1 MKTGKNTDMEMSAQP
16 IIKNSS
22 GDPLE
27 TLQKNVSKEEEK
39 GSGKGK
45 LPEHQ
50 PTRPTTVSF
59 QTAIVTS
66 NSIST
71 PTITK
76 TLTYCDNLSKNT
88 ESQETTNVHDVSDH
102 QNLHKNDSDRNEN
115 EEDSENWESSIQDE
129 ELVVVVVDDC
139 NNADPISLHI
149 EEDTI
154 SAATTPIAYGNILS
168 ILTTRSDH
176 FKNILVFQYS

>member
-22 GDPLE
+22 GDPVE
-27 TLQKNVSKEEEK
+27 TLQKNISKEEEK

-59 QTAIVTS
+59 QKAIVTLTS
-66 NSIST
+66 TKT

-76 TLTYCDNLSKNT
+76 TLECCDNVSENN
-88 ESQETTNVHDVSDH
+88 ESQQETTNAHEISDQ
-102 QNLHKNDSDRNEN
+102 QNPSNDSDKNDNEP
-115 EEDSENWESSIQDE
+115 DTNWEATLQEE
-129 ELVVVVVDDC
+129 ELVVVVVEERNDDT
-139 NNADPISLHI
+139 DHLKLQI

-154 SAATTPIAYGNILS
+154 SAAPTPTAYGN
-168 ILTTRSDH
+168 
-176 FKNILVFQYS
+176 KNNQS